1 MGLNGVIDVLR
12 WLWVLMAW
20 GVEVYQQWIRFILKF
35 YHVWCKTWLKNSF
48 LGWSMVWTHAFKSFL
63 FRITPYSSWTA
74 TVADYLDIFCEHVT
88 WTPRFSTFVPDW
100 ELESL
105 MLFMDILY
113 LGVADRLIWVASS
126 LKEFNVRCTIVNL
139 RKLEKDLFF
148 FSLNRLY
155 DRWNHLKEL

>member
-1 MGLNGVIDVLR
+1 M
-12 WLWVLMAW
+12 
-20 GVEVYQQWIRFILKF
+20 
-35 YHVWCKTWLKNSF
+35 
-48 LGWSMVWTHAFKSFL
+48 
-63 FRITPYSSWTA
+63 
-74 TVADYLDIFCEHVT
+74 ADYLDIFSEHIT

-126 LKEFNVRCTIVNL
+126 LKEFNVRCTIANL

-148 FSLNRLY
+148 SPQQTI
-155 DRWNHLKEL
+155 WQVKSP